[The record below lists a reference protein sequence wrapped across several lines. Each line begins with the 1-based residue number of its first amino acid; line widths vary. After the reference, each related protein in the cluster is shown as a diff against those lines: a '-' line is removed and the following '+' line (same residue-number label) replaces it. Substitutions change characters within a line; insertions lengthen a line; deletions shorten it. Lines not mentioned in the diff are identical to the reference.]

1 MRYFLKLAYNGS
13 KFHGWQIQKNAKT
26 VQGEINKALTHLTG
40 NEVYVV
46 GAGRTDAGVH
56 AKCMYCHFDVPAILE
71 NPGELLYKLNRY
83 FDQGIVFYELL
94 KVIQDAHARYSAISR
109 EYRYYVHTLKD
120 PFKIYFSYWVRQD
133 LNIEKMNLAAE
144 LIKRQKDFE
153 SFCAAHSQNKH
164 YLCDIYE
171 SRWEVTNDGGYVF
184 IIRANRFLR
193 SMVRILVGT
202 LIDIGL
208 GKLTIEDL
216 EIIFEKKDRK
226 LASATAPPHA
236 LFLTDVQYPGEIFI
250 DK

>member
-1 MRYFLKLAYNGS
+1 M
-13 KFHGWQIQKNAKT
+13 
-26 VQGEINKALTHLTG
+26 
-40 NEVYVV
+40 
-46 GAGRTDAGVH
+46 
-56 AKCMYCHFDVPAILE
+56 
-71 NPGELLYKLNRY
+71 
-83 FDQGIVFYELL
+83 
-94 KVIQDAHARYSAISR
+94 
-109 EYRYYVHTLKD
+109 
-120 PFKIYFSYWVRQD
+120 
-133 LNIEKMNLAAE
+133 
-144 LIKRQKDFE
+144 
-153 SFCAAHSQNKH
+153 
-164 YLCDIYE
+164 
-171 SRWEVTNDGGYVF
+171 F